1 MITVTITL
9 MTKMTVA
16 HLWLNGSMVELETG
30 KDSYASNFDKEL
42 AKGGCLCSNVEL
54 KSEEHTGW

>member
-1 MITVTITL
+1 MGTIAGLVST
-9 MTKMTVA
+9 
-16 HLWLNGSMVELETG
+16 HNGSMVELDTG
-30 KDSYASNFDKEL
+30 KNSYASNFDNEL